1 MSDNIDI
8 IKNLVYT
15 LEVTNDKLL
24 HINNDMVKHNTLL
37 NITEKRLHES
47 LTCIN
52 NLMDTIQELRNDN
65 KILEEKNKLVESK
78 IIDLDKE
85 LNFFKDFNYIE
96 KADN

>member
-24 HINNDMVKHNTLL
+24 HINNDMVKNNTLL

-47 LTCIN
+47 LSCIN

-65 KILEEKNKLVESK
+65 KNLEEKNKIVESK
-78 IIDLDKE
+78 IIDLEKE
-85 LNFFKDFNYIE
+85 LNFFLWFDF
-96 KADN
+96 KAENN